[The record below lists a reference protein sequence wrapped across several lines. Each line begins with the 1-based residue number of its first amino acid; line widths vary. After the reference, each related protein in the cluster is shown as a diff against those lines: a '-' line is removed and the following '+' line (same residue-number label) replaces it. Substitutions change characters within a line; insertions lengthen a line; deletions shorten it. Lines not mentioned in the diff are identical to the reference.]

1 MPHQPCN
8 AGQYN
13 LPHAPGRPNIYTQEK
28 PKLRAAQHQIHKALY
43 IGGDQMDLGLTIT
56 IAGIGY
62 YILSELFSGN
72 QTLQDYLRHS
82 ITTGQ
87 TGTGKSVFARNQILT
102 LKSFGGCLFIDQH
115 GADSE
120 KLLNEIPKEDVERT
134 IYINPADLEMPIGI
148 NAYSDTKGELE
159 NELSVNQLLSIFEAL
174 WSNFMG
180 PSTEDLIRMSSLSV
194 VEQEISTLLETYLM
208 LTSEQYRNSIDVKN
222 EVAKDFW
229 DNIFPDFKPQVLNPP
244 LNKFRALIAPT
255 VHRLVL
261 CQSRPKLDLLEAM
274 NEGKIIICN
283 FSQRLGDKT
292 SQLLSSI
299 LVSKMQ
305 LLGFTRDENSTP
317 FFLVLDEYQNYVTKS
332 FAKILSEA
340 RKFNLGIHL
349 YNQYNDQ
356 IPDYLL
362 AAVAGNCGT
371 RNSFRVGELDA
382 PYLAKFFAPF
392 TEQQLINLPNYK
404 YVAKRLINGKK
415 EETAMRYTAPKPP
428 KVYGYGEDIKK
439 RSREL
444 YGVPRGIVEKDIS
457 KRINAKM
464 NSTNEGVF

>member
-1 MPHQPCN
+1 MLHRTIKP
-8 AGQYN
+8 
-13 LPHAPGRPNIYTQEK
+13 LPPPEPTYYIY
-28 PKLRAAQHQIHKALY
+28 PKQSKTLALALHK
-43 IGGDQMDLGLTIT
+43 GGIEMDLAMLIT
-56 IAGIGY
+56 FTGIGY
-62 YILSELFSGN
+62 YIFSEFFTKA
-72 QTLQDYLRHS
+72 QTLEDYLRHS

-87 TGTGKSVFARNQILT
+87 TGTGKSSKARNDILE
-102 LKSFGGCLFIDQH
+102 LKKYGGVLFIDQH

-120 KLLNEIPKEDVERT
+120 KLLNELPQEDIERT

-208 LTSEQYRNSIDVKN
+208 LTNEQYRNSIDVKN

-229 DNIFPDFKPQVLNPP
+229 ENIFPDFKPAVLNPP
-244 LNKFRALIAPT
+244 LNKFRALIAPV

-261 CQSRPKLDLLEAM
+261 CQSKPKLDLLQAM

-283 FSQRLGDKT
+283 FSQKLGDKT

-299 LVSKMQ
+299 LVSKVQ
-305 LLGFTRDENSTP
+305 LLSFTRDESSMP
-317 FFLVLDEYQNYVTKS
+317 FFLVLDEYQNYVTHS
-332 FAKILSEA
+332 FSKILSEA
-340 RKFNLGIHL
+340 RKFRLGIHL
-349 YNQYNDQ
+349 YNQYNSQ

-362 AAVAGNCGT
+362 AAIAGNCGT
-371 RNSFRVGELDA
+371 RYSFRVGELDA
-382 PYLAKFFAPF
+382 PYLARFLKPY
-392 TEQQLINLPNYK
+392 TEDQLINLPNFK
-404 YVAKRLINGKK
+404 YIAKRLVKGEK
-415 EETAMRYTAPKPP
+415 EKEALLYKAPKPP
-428 KVYGYGEDIKK
+428 KVYGYGEEINK

-444 YGVPRGIVEKDIS
+444 YGVPRGIVEADINT
-457 KRINAKM
+457 RINAKVK
-464 NSTNEGVF
+464 STNEGEF

>member
-1 MPHQPCN
+1 
-8 AGQYN
+8 
-13 LPHAPGRPNIYTQEK
+13 
-28 PKLRAAQHQIHKALY
+28 
-43 IGGDQMDLGLTIT
+43 MDLATLI
-56 IAGIGY
+56 IALGGTY
-62 YILSELFSGN
+62 LLLSELFSGN
-72 QTLQDYLRHS
+72 QTLDDYLRHS

-87 TGTGKSVFARNQILT
+87 TGTGKSVKCRNDILGFI
-102 LKSFGGCLFIDQH
+102 KYGGALFIDQH
-115 GADSE
+115 GFDCE
-120 KLLNEIPKEDVERT
+120 RLLNEIPDEDKDRV
-134 IYINPADLEMPIGI
+134 IYINPADLNMPIGI

-174 WSNFMG
+174 WGNAIG
-180 PSTEDLIRMSSLSV
+180 PQTEDLIRMSSLSV

-208 LTSEQYRNSIDVKN
+208 LTNEQYRNSIDVKN

-229 DNIFPDFKPQVLNPP
+229 QNIFPDFKPQVLNPP

-261 CQSRPKLDLLEAM
+261 CQSKPKLDLLKAM
-274 NEGKIIICN
+274 NEGNIIICN
-283 FSQRLGDKT
+283 FSQKLGDKT

-299 LVSKMQ
+299 IVSKMQ

-317 FFLVLDEYQNYVTKS
+317 FFLVLDEYQNYVTRS

-340 RKFNLGIHL
+340 RKFKLGIHL

-382 PYLAKFFAPF
+382 AYLAKFLEPF
-392 TEQQLINLPNYK
+392 TAKQLINLPNFK
-404 YVAKRLINGKK
+404 YVAKRLVNGKK
-415 EETAMRYTAPKPP
+415 ETNAILCKASKPP
-428 KVYGYGEDIKK
+428 KVYGHGEYIKE

-444 YGVPRGIVEKDIS
+444 YGTPRHVIEEDIKS
-457 KRINAKM
+457 RINAKVK
-464 NSTNEGVF
+464 STNEGDF